1 MGINYFILHQI
12 DFRRAPIRVLP
23 CRYFY
28 FQFKTESPV
37 YEDYDEI
44 TELGEDNSEALA
56 AHGWIS
62 GRSCWL
68 YVFPDGTLGH
78 CSPEDSLPNILIGLA
93 LSLLLS
99 GHLFYVIYRI
109 YRCKSSLFSPYSRSS
124 HLLLSLSHSLSL
136 PPFGLRITT
145 NQSSTS
151 DFPESLPSKIYP
163 LFSSRPKFLRLLTAR
178 HSLKMFNN
186 GHKTSRRTSRN

>member
-23 CRYFY
+23 CLHFY
-28 FQFKTESPV
+28 FQFKTESPD

-56 AHGWIS
+56 AHGWVP

-109 YRCKSSLFSPYSRSS
+109 YRCKSSLSRLILV
-124 HLLLSLSHSLSL
+124 HLLSLLFALSLSL
-136 PPFGLRITT
+136 SPPLRPSHKQPIKVRL
-145 NQSSTS
+145 QI
-151 DFPESLPSKIYP
+151 FPSHC
-163 LFSSRPKFLRLLTAR
+163 LRKSIPFPVLAR
-178 HSLKMFNN
+178 NSFVC
-186 GHKTSRRTSRN
+186 